1 MTGERLQAPAFQPS
15 GAQSA
20 VKNDDAVIAVHERP
34 QDLVG
39 TYIYLM
45 YTHSYV
51 AVKSE
56 LLRSRR
62 RRHCRHI
69 EIFWSGNWPAYIVVW
84 PRLLLGLTTR

>member
-1 MTGERLQAPAFQPS
+1 
-15 GAQSA
+15 
-20 VKNDDAVIAVHERP
+20 
-34 QDLVG
+34 
-39 TYIYLM
+39 M
-45 YTHSYV
+45 YTHVYV

-84 PRLLLGLTTR
+84 PRLLLGLTNR